1 MSYDGTLKFDTAI
14 DTSGFSSGA
23 SKLGSLASGALKAT
37 TAIVTA
43 ATTAVAGLGTA
54 AVKMGSEFESQMSRV
69 QAISG
74 ASASELEKLNSQALQ
89 LGADTAFSAQEAAEG
104 MEMLASAGFS
114 AVIEEGKE
122 TSEIMEAMPGMLDLA
137 ASSGEDLATSAEIAA
152 STLRGFGLA
161 ASDAGHVADVLAEN
175 AARTNAGVADTGEAM
190 KYVSSVAHA
199 MGISMEETA
208 AAIGI
213 MSDAGIKGSQAGTT
227 LRSALS
233 RISKPTKQMKTVM
246 DELGISFY
254 DAEGNMKSLTEIT
267 KMLQN
272 STAGLTQE
280 EKQNAI
286 TTLFGQ
292 EAMSGILALMDR
304 GSDELGS
311 LTESYKKCDDAA
323 ANMATTMQQN
333 LASQVEQL
341 GGSFESLGIS
351 VYQSV
356 KEPLTETVKTLN
368 DLSDSLLTAFNENG
382 FEGLV
387 TQFGNCLAQ
396 VAQMALEAAPT
407 LVDTA
412 KNLIHSFFESLV
424 NNGDEFGTA
433 GAGLVTSLANA
444 IVESTGDM
452 IVTGGALLTSL
463 LEGFANSDIGS
474 LVTTVTSFVDSV
486 ANSIVTNAPTCVT
499 AAASIIASL
508 AQGIIDGLPTIIETA
523 VSVVE
528 QFISGISTSLP
539 QLTEIAVELITTLT
553 QGLTTALPQLLEGVT
568 QIFTGIV
575 EALPTMIELL
585 LAALPT
591 IITSIVEFITASLPQ
606 FIEAIMTMVN
616 SLIESFPTIIEAIVA
631 ALPTIIESIV
641 TALTEAAPLI
651 LEAGITLLLSLIEAI
666 PSVIEALLESL
677 PQIIETIVSTIVN
690 ASPELFSAA
699 VELLWQLVLAIPQ
712 VLIDLLAT
720 LGSAFAEIYDWVLE
734 HIPELIDSIVEW
746 LKEFPGR
753 AYEAIIGLIDK
764 LGEWAGKV
772 GEWIIERVPE
782 IIESFI
788 EYFKE
793 LPGKIWEALT
803 DVYTTLTEFG
813 SEVWE
818 KMKSIGWDIVGG
830 VWQGIKDKASEFYNN
845 VKGFFGGLVGGSET
859 YLDIGSPSRVFADRI
874 GQWIPAG
881 IEVGIDESMPS
892 LLKSTQDQMDALTSQ
907 MQAEVMAETGN
918 ITIGGVAS
926 NIIDN
931 AALERQANKSVNVT
945 GEIQNDRPIEV
956 TAVLQVDS
964 RKFAQTIT
972 PAVNQELYKIDALQN
987 NRGRG

>member
-37 TAIVTA
+37 TAIVKA
-43 ATTAVAGLGTA
+43 AETAVAALGTA
-54 AVKMGSEFESQMSRV
+54 AVTMGSEFESQMSRV

-387 TQFGNCLAQ
+387 TQFGDCLAQ

-433 GAGLVTSLANA
+433 GTGLVTSLANA

-463 LEGFANSDIGS
+463 LEGFANSDTGS

-539 QLTEIAVELITTLT
+539 QLTEIAVGLITTLT

-575 EALPTMIELL
+575 E
-585 LAALPT
+585 ALPT

-690 ASPELFSAA
+690 AAPELFSAA
-699 VELLWQLVLAIPQ
+699 VELLWQLVLAIPH

-720 LGSAFAEIYDWVLE
+720 LGSALAEVYDWVLE

-803 DVYTTLTEFG
+803 DVYTTLTEWG
-813 SEVWE
+813 AEIWE
-818 KMKSIGWDIVGG
+818 KMKSIGGDIVEG
-830 VWQGIKDKASEFYNN
+830 VWNGIKGMWSTFYNN
-845 VKGFFGGLVGGSET
+845 VKDFFGGIVDGVKSFLG
-859 YLDIGSPSRVFADRI
+859 IGSPSRVFADQV

-881 IEVGIDESMPS
+881 VEVGVDDNMPS

>member
-37 TAIVTA
+37 TTIVTA

-152 STLRGFGLA
+152 STLRGFGLE
-161 ASDAGHVADVLAEN
+161 ASDAAHVADVLAEN

-233 RISKPTKQMKTVM
+233 RISKPTSQMTEVM
-246 DELGISFY
+246 NELGISFY

-267 KMLQN
+267 EMLQN

-304 GSDELGS
+304 GSDELDS
-311 LTESYKKCDDAA
+311 LTKSYKKCDDAA
-323 ANMATTMQQN
+323 KDMATTMQQN

-368 DLSDSLLTAFNENG
+368 DLSDSLLTAFNDGG

-424 NNGDEFGTA
+424 NNGDEFGTI
-433 GAGLVTSLANA
+433 GAGLVSSLANA
-444 IVESTGDM
+444 IIESTGDM

-463 LEGFANSDIGS
+463 LEGFANSDTGS

-539 QLTEIAVELITTLT
+539 QL
-553 QGLTTALPQLLEGVT
+553 LEGVT

-606 FIEAIMTMVN
+606 FIEAIMTMVY
-616 SLIESFPTIIEAIVA
+616 SLIESFPTIIEAIIA

-641 TALTEAAPLI
+641 TTLTEAAPQI

-690 ASPELFSAA
+690 AAPELFSAA
-699 VELLWQLVLAIPQ
+699 VELLWQLILAIPQ

-720 LGSAFAEIYDWVLE
+720 LGSALAEVYDWVLE

-918 ITIGGVAS
+918 ITVGGVAS